1 MNDTEVAAWRGAVRR
16 GDLPDDLVELLR
28 NVAVRMVRQR
38 LLPPSFAPYG
48 QWNEEAAEEI
58 FASWYADRL
67 VGGDQLLALLDRAS
81 SLAGLRG
88 LAQRSLR
95 QHLLNAADRSQA
107 RNLFGRVVHLLRTS
121 PMFTVAV
128 SATRAAET
136 WFALSPPRG
145 AGADTRLWSDPDR
158 LLIAHGWATGDLP
171 IIRYRANAEKLS
183 PVVNAAELER
193 FVEDLMYR
201 TQAALTPTLLMVA
214 LSARLDLGA
223 LPTEDIDESPQLAT
237 AAPAPDVQV
246 ALADTARAILADLT
260 PRQREVLR
268 LGDAKVASVAEAL
281 RCSVG
286 TVMNERRRIG
296 VAVSRLSEDDYE
308 RDALLNIAADL
319 LYPTD
324 NG

>member
-1 MNDTEVAAWRGAVRR
+1 MARR
-16 GDLPDDLVELLR
+16 
-28 NVAVRMVRQR
+28 R

-48 QWNEEAAEEI
+48 QWDDEAAEEI

-67 VGGDQLLALLDRAS
+67 VGAGQLLALLDRAS
-81 SLAGLRG
+81 SLARLRG
-88 LAQRSLR
+88 LAERSLR

-107 RNLFGRVVHLLRTS
+107 RNLFARVIQLLRAS
-121 PMFTVAV
+121 PIFTVAQPA
-128 SATRAAET
+128 SRTADT

-145 AGADTRLWSDPDR
+145 AGSDAPAWSDPDR
-158 LLIAHGWATGDLP
+158 LLIAHGWALGDLA
-171 IIRYRANAEKLS
+171 IIRYRANAEKLA
-183 PVVNAAELER
+183 PVLNAAELEG
-193 FVEDLMYR
+193 FAEGLMAR
-201 TQAALTPTLLMVA
+201 TQSALTPSLIMLA

-223 LPTEDIDESPQLAT
+223 PSTEDIDESQQLAS
-237 AAPAPDVQV
+237 AAPAPDIQV
-246 ALADTARAILADLT
+246 TLTDTARAILADLT

-268 LGDAKVASVAEAL
+268 LGEAKVASVAEAL

-296 VAVSRLSEDDYE
+296 AAVSRLSEDDYE